1 MTKTLEALLQA
12 YESLTKAERD
22 AIPLEDFAW
31 PEERKYPID
40 TQDHL
45 DSAATLIGHAPDA
58 MQPKIKARAIRIAK
72 RKGFTLPDAWKDEG
86 GDDDGKKE
94 ESGRWDRLKAISRMN
109 TIAEMEAARPRQK
122 IGTLPICWLEY
133 NARSLNGRIYPK
145 ATCDAIFRAAQRKL
159 ADPNALPPTTFVS
172 HEAANGN
179 VNTALV
185 GAPVKV
191 WQEGSKFW
199 AHIDIADTST
209 AHDILGLVEGKYL
222 RSGSMRVQG
231 VELMHDRNYDLP
243 IVVVQEGVEPE
254 FLGIDLTT
262 RPGLVEIAR
271 IPQVLYESD
280 GQAPYVECLDFEVLP
295 LEKEETSIT
304 MNIAVDGRVLAKEV
318 TTILEQIKQ
327 ASGHRSTPTSE
338 AMTPDRQAH
347 QRAHDHIAGVLDEC
361 LQPMHG
367 TESARLRALVEAEL
381 TEAGRA
387 LAMKHA
393 KRLAAAHDEA
403 ARQCGMEC
411 EGCYNDVL
419 GMPLD
424 PDNDGDSIG
433 HDTDN
438 DNESAQKGQDDMTE
452 EQMLE
457 FLKAKG
463 FNITKPKTM
472 QEELEEL
479 RTKVAALEE
488 GRLSEAPQRQ
498 TQAPSALTEA
508 AASDYQPEQLYMEGD
523 YLKGPLAPRN
533 WRALAD
539 PRVPWPKDVDPA
551 AALKELSPFLAYRL
565 NMEEA
570 HARGRDIS
578 MYIGEYEQV

>member
-1 MTKTLEALLQA
+1 LTKTLEALLQA

-45 DSAATLIGHAPDA
+45 DSAATLIGHAPEA

-72 RKGFTLPDAWKDEG
+72 RHGFTLPDAWKDG

-94 ESGRWDRLKAISRMN
+94 ETQESVAMLSR
-109 TIAEMEAARPRQK
+109 PKKK

-179 VNTALV
+179 VNTNLI

-199 AHIDIADTST
+199 AHIDIADTSV
-209 AHDILGLVEGKYL
+209 ARDILGLAEGKYL

-262 RPGLVEIAR
+262 RPGLAEIAR

-280 GQAPYVECLDFEVLP
+280 GRSPYIESFSFEVLP
-295 LEKEETSIT
+295 MEKSAIT
-304 MNIAVDGRVLAKEV
+304 MNIDGRVLAKEV
-318 TTILEQIKQ
+318 GTILEQIKL
-327 ASGHRSTPTSE
+327 AGVHPARSTPTTE

-347 QRAHDHIAGVLDEC
+347 QRAHDHLAGVLDEC

-367 TESARLRALVEAEL
+367 TESARLRGLVEAEL
-381 TEAGRA
+381 SEAGRA

-403 ARQCGMEC
+403 AQACGLEC
-411 EGCYNDVL
+411 EGCYNDAL
-419 GMPLD
+419 NMPLD

-433 HDTDN
+433 HDTDH
-438 DNESAQKGQDDMTE
+438 DNESVKGQNDMTE
-452 EQMLE
+452 AEMLAA
-457 FLKAKG
+457 LKAKG
-463 FNITKPKTM
+463 YTVAVPKTV

-479 RTKVAALEE
+479 RAKVAALEE
-488 GRLSEAPQRQ
+488 SRISEAPQRQ
-498 TQAPSALTEA
+498 TQAPSAMSEA
-508 AASDYQPEQLYMEGD
+508 VSDYKPEELYQEGD

-533 WRALAD
+533 WQALAN
-539 PRVPWPKDVDPA
+539 PKVPWPKDVDPG
-551 AALKELSPFLAYRL
+551 AALKELAPFLAYRL

-570 HARGRDIS
+570 HARGRDVS
-578 MYIGEYEQV
+578 AFIGEYEQV

>member
-1 MTKTLEALLQA
+1 MTKLQEQTLYEAKWTADTRKQYLKDHPENFA
-12 YESLTKAERD
+12 GPDGSFPIKDTSDVGD
-22 AIPLEDFAW
+22 AWGLA
-31 PEERKYPID
+31 
-40 TQDHL
+40 
-45 DSAATLIGHAPDA
+45 GHADNPDA
-58 MQPKIKARAIRIAK
+58 VRAKIKAIAK
-72 RKGFTLPDAWKDEG
+72 RLGLTSGLPDTAK
-86 GDDDGKKE
+86 DDGDNEKQE
-94 ESGRWDRLKAISRMN
+94 
-109 TIAEMEAARPRQK
+109 TQEAVASRPRQK

-145 ATCDAIFRAAQRKL
+145 ATCDAIFRAAERKL

-179 VNTALV
+179 VNTDLV

-209 AHDILGLVEGKYL
+209 ARDILGLVEGKYL

-262 RPGLVEIAR
+262 RPGLAEIAR

-280 GQAPYVECLDFEVLP
+280 GQAPYIECFDFKVLP
-295 LEKEETSIT
+295 LEKEETPIT
-304 MNIAVDGRVLAKEV
+304 MNFELDGRVVAKEV
-318 TTILEQIKQ
+318 GSILEQIKL
-327 ASGHRSTPTSE
+327 ARRTKPPTSE
-338 AMTPDRQAH
+338 AMTSDRQAH
-347 QRAHDHIAGVLDEC
+347 QRAHDHLAGVLDEC

-367 TESARLRALVEAEL
+367 SESARLRGLVEAEL
-381 TEAGRA
+381 SEAGRA

-403 ARQCGMEC
+403 AQACGMEC
-411 EGCYNDVL
+411 EGCYNDIL
-419 GMPLD
+419 NIPLD

-452 EQMLE
+452 EEMLAA
-457 FLKAKG
+457 LKAKG
-463 FNITKPKTM
+463 YAVAAPKTV

-479 RTKVAALEE
+479 RTKIAALEE
-488 GRLSEAPQRQ
+488 SRITEAPQRQ
-498 TQAPSALTEA
+498 TQAPSAMTE
-508 AASDYQPEQLYMEGD
+508 ASDYQPEELYTEGD
-523 YLKGPLAPRN
+523 YLKGPLQPKN
-533 WRALAD
+533 WRALAN
-539 PRVPWPKDVDPA
+539 PKVPWPKDVDPG
-551 AALKELSPFLAYRL
+551 AALKELAPFLAYRL

-578 MYIGEYEQV
+578 MFIGEYEQV

>member
-1 MTKTLEALLQA
+1 VTKTLEALLQA

-45 DSAATLIGHAPDA
+45 DSAATLIGHAPEA

-72 RKGFTLPDAWKDEG
+72 RHGFTLPDAWKD
-86 GDDDGKKE
+86 DDGKQE
-94 ESGRWDRLKAISRMN
+94 ETQESVATLSR
-109 TIAEMEAARPRQK
+109 PKKK

-179 VNTALV
+179 VNTNLI

-199 AHIDIADTST
+199 AHIDIADTSV
-209 AHDILGLVEGKYL
+209 ARDILGLAEGKYL

-262 RPGLVEIAR
+262 RPGLAEIAR

-280 GQAPYVECLDFEVLP
+280 GRSPYIESFSFEVLP
-295 LEKEETSIT
+295 MEKSAIT
-304 MNIAVDGRVLAKEV
+304 MNIDGRALAKEV
-318 TTILEQIKQ
+318 GTILEQIKL
-327 ASGHRSTPTSE
+327 AGVHPARSTPTTE

-361 LQPMHG
+361 LKPMHG
-367 TESARLRALVEAEL
+367 TESARLRGLVEAEL
-381 TEAGRA
+381 SEAGRA

-403 ARQCGMEC
+403 AQACGMEC
-411 EGCYNDVL
+411 EGCYNDIL
-419 GMPLD
+419 NIPLD
-424 PDNDGDSIG
+424 PDNDGDSIDN
-433 HDTDN
+433 DTDH
-438 DNESAQKGQDDMTE
+438 DNESVKGQNDMTE
-452 EQMLE
+452 EEMLAA
-457 FLKAKG
+457 LKAKG
-463 FNITKPKTM
+463 YTVAVPKTV

-479 RTKVAALEE
+479 RAKVAALEE
-488 GRLSEAPQRQ
+488 SRISEAPQRQ
-498 TQAPSALTEA
+498 TQAPSAMNEA
-508 AASDYQPEQLYMEGD
+508 VSDYKPEELYQEGD

-533 WRALAD
+533 WQALAN
-539 PRVPWPKDVDPA
+539 PKVPWPKDVDPG
-551 AALKELSPFLAYRL
+551 AALKELAPFLAYRL

-570 HARGRDIS
+570 HARGRDVS
-578 MYIGEYEQV
+578 AFIGEYEQV